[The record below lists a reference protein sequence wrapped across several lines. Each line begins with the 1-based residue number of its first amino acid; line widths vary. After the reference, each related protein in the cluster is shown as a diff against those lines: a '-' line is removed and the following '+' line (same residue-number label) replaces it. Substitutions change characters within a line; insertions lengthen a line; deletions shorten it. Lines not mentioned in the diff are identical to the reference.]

1 MSESSLP
8 TLPEAWR
15 TRGYSTGQA
24 TKQLIVARAAEA
36 FAQKGFYGTSVR
48 SIAREADVDHS
59 TLLHHFGRKVDLLIA
74 VLEWHDFRGMPA
86 TGLPE
91 QLLAEA
97 TPETLIEGFVG
108 VAKQNESAPGL
119 VNLLSTLSAE
129 AGTPDHPARAALQTR
144 HAVLTSIIGTAIG
157 RQRELGA
164 VPDDGLTPLQ
174 SAAVVVAT
182 WEGLQVYAALHPGEL
197 DVPALVE
204 RTLRRAFGLTGS
216 AVDDGSERR
225 PDEGHP

>member
-1 MSESSLP
+1 MSEPPLHAPSE
-8 TLPEAWR
+8 TWR
-15 TRGYSTGQA
+15 SRGYSTGQA

-74 VLEWHDFRGMPA
+74 VLEWHDFRGMPT
-86 TGLPE
+86 TGVPE

-97 TPETLIEGFVG
+97 TPETLVDGFVA
-108 VAKQNESAPGL
+108 VAKQNVSSPGL

-129 AGTPDHPARAALQTR
+129 AGSPGHPARDALRAR
-144 HAVLTSIIGTAIG
+144 HAVLTSIIGTTI
-157 RQRELGA
+157 RDQRDRGIVA
-164 VPDDGLTPLQ
+164 DDGLTPEQ

-182 WEGLQVYAALHPGEL
+182 WEGLQVYDALHPGEL
-197 DVPALVE
+197 DVPAIVE
-204 RTLRRAFGLTGS
+204 QTLRRAFGLS
-216 AVDDGSERR
+216 
-225 PDEGHP
+225 